1 MIGEPPTL
9 DIEFS
14 ERRPARAMAAPA
26 PDYAL
31 SSAAPDNLRILHP
44 RRWWYLAPANGCPP
58 GTAAEGPWA
67 LAQVQ
72 AAMQAGAVE
81 STRLVWTP
89 GMASWEPAGYQTE
102 FAFEFSPPPLPAA

>member
-9 DIEFS
+9 IIE
-14 ERRPARAMAAPA
+14 EANPRAGRDRATPAQGYFGAT
-26 PDYAL
+26 
-31 SSAAPDNLRILHP
+31 AAPDNLRVLHP
-44 RRWWYLAPANGCPP
+44 RRWWYLAPATGCPP
-58 GTAAEGPWA
+58 GTPAEGPRA
-67 LAQVQ
+67 LSQVQ

-89 GMASWEPAGYQTE
+89 GMATWEPAGYQAE